1 MEYRSFGKTGWRVS
15 EIGLGGSWFYGRSE
29 MGLKPVSHG
38 VSVVQRALELGINYF
53 DTAPLYG
60 KGRSE
65 EVLGE
70 ALRGV
75 TEPYYLATKVGYYPE
90 PFNYTRDDVWRG
102 IDASLKRLKRD
113 HLHLLQLHESE
124 QAGWEGI
131 FGKGRALEAMLEAK
145 EQGIADEVGLTGS
158 DLDLMARV
166 LEETDVFVS
175 VITFLKYDL
184 LTQEARDKLIPT
196 AVDREIAVICA
207 SPLHGGLLGSTRDRW
222 VQRERFSELHPRLRQ
237 IESLLEN
244 EEEPIERIGL
254 RYLLS
259 DPRVSL
265 VLSGVQDIAELEA
278 SCSVSDSRH
287 LDAGL
292 IEAIEG
298 MTG

>member
-75 TEPYYLATKVGYYPE
+75 IEPYYLATKVGYYPE

-196 AVDREIAVICA
+196 AVDREVAVICA

-298 MTG
+298 MT

>member
-145 EQGIADEVGLTGS
+145 EQGIADEIGLTDS

-196 AVDREIAVICA
+196 AVDREVAVICA

-298 MTG
+298 MT

>member
-1 MEYRSFGKTGWRVS
+1 M
-15 EIGLGGSWFYGRSE
+15 I
-29 MGLKPVSHG
+29 
-38 VSVVQRALELGINYF
+38 
-53 DTAPLYG
+53 
-60 KGRSE
+60 
-65 EVLGE
+65 
-70 ALRGV
+70 
-75 TEPYYLATKVGYYPE
+75 EPYYLATKVGYYPE

-145 EQGIADEVGLTGS
+145 EQGIADEIGLTGS

-184 LTQEARDKLIPT
+184 LTQEARDQLIPT
-196 AVDREIAVICA
+196 AVDREVAVICA

>member
-75 TEPYYLATKVGYYPE
+75 IEPYYLATKVGYYPE

-145 EQGIADEVGLTGS
+145 EQGIADEIGLTDS

-196 AVDREIAVICA
+196 AVDREVAVICA

>member
-1 MEYRSFGKTGWRVS
+1 MEYRSFGRTGWRVS
-15 EIGLGGSWFYGRSE
+15 EIGLGGSWFYGRPE
-29 MGLKPVSHG
+29 MGPKPASHG
-38 VSVVQRALELGINYF
+38 VGVVERALQLGVNYF

-113 HLHLLQLHESE
+113 HVHLLQLHESE
-124 QAGWEGI
+124 MAGWDGI
-131 FGKGRALEAMLEAK
+131 FGKGRALEAMIEVK
-145 EQGIADEVGLTGS
+145 EQGVADEIGLTGS
-158 DLDLMARV
+158 DLDLMARA
-166 LEETDVFVS
+166 LEETDAFVS

-184 LTQEARDKLIPT
+184 LTQEARNRLIPT
-196 AVDREIAVICA
+196 AVDNEVAVICA

-222 VQRERFSELHPRLRQ
+222 FEQDRFSELYPKLQRV
-237 IESLLEN
+237 ESLLAHED
-244 EEEPIERIGL
+244 EPIERTGL

-259 DPRVSL
+259 DPNVSL
-265 VLSGVQDIAELEA
+265 ILSGVQDVGELEA
-278 SCSVSDSRH
+278 SCSVSDGQYLSEE
-287 LDAGL
+287 L
-292 IEAIEG
+292 IEEIEG
-298 MTG
+298 VTG